1 MKNLILIGLLFFAVL
16 TTNAQTDSVYRA
28 DFVKKVN
35 EYRKGVKLKP
45 ILLNHNL
52 NRAAEVLSKKGNA
65 FKNEQG
71 TFNKDSVRKVL
82 RMNGIHDYQFD
93 ITENNTNPKGGFLK
107 GVNKI
112 SELQATHDSLFNAI
126 GATNFNGKEL
136 IFMSK
141 HYIDFESEIRY
152 NLTATDYFKPYENQK
167 QTFTI
172 YGSTLLENLTVCV
185 FEKGANV
192 EADMPMY
199 KKILIKKGNLF
210 VIELDVTTTNSRIP
224 FIVSIVDTTGSI
236 ISQFNLSNL

>member
-126 GATNFNGKEL
+126 GATNFNGKEI

-141 HYIDFESEIRY
+141 HYIDFESEVTM
-152 NLTATDYFKPYENQK
+152 NLSTTIFSPIENQK
-167 QTFTI
+167 LTYI
-172 YGSTLLENLTVCV
+172 IKGSTLLEDLNVCV
-185 FEKGANV
+185 FEQDDNV
-192 EADMPMY
+192 ETDSPIY
-199 KKILIKKGNLF
+199 KKPLIKKGDF
-210 VIELDVTTTNSRIP
+210 FEIELDRSKNSRLP
-224 FIVSIVDTTGSI
+224 FIVTIVDRTGTI